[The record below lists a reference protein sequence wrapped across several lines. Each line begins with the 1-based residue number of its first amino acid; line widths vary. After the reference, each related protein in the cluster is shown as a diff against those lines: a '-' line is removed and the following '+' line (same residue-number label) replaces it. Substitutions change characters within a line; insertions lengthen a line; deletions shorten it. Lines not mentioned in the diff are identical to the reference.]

1 MKKIAI
7 AAILAFG
14 LGALDVA
21 SSGSANARG
30 TRVVV
35 APVAYG
41 YGYTYPAYPKKWN
54 AARYIACR
62 NRVFPERAYGAAYLF
77 AVDRCYVGAPW

>member
-1 MKKIAI
+1 V
-7 AAILAFG
+7 G
-14 LGALDVA
+14 
-21 SSGSANARG
+21 
-30 TRVVV
+30 
-35 APVAYG
+35 YG